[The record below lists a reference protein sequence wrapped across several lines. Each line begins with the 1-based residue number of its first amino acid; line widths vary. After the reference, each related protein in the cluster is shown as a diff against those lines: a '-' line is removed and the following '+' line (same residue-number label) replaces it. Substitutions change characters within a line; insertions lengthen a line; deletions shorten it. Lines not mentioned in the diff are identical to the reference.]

1 MKKIINALLFLA
13 IVTNCLSQVKVSDT
27 KVPELIGEIRL
38 MGKLNISL
46 TKDNGIC
53 ELTYIDEKF
62 TQITNYKSFL
72 FRESDI
78 ETIYNLL
85 TSEQEK
91 GTKKTIEL
99 EDGGRLDIEFNKSMG
114 SKYITIY
121 HIDKAGVIGMCRMNL
136 KQINKVFG
144 KSTK

>member
-1 MKKIINALLFLA
+1 MKKIITVLLLA
-13 IVTNCLSQVKVSDT
+13 VVTNCLSQVKVSDT

-99 EDGGRLDIEFNKSMG
+99 EDGGHLDIEFNKSMG
-114 SKYITIY
+114 SKYITMY

>member
-1 MKKIINALLFLA
+1 MKKIITALLLA
-13 IVTNCLSQVKVSDT
+13 VVTNCLSQVKVSDT

-99 EDGGRLDIEFNKSMG
+99 EDGGHLDIEFNKSMG

>member
-1 MKKIINALLFLA
+1 MKTIILAVFLT
-13 IVTNCLSQVKVSDT
+13 VFTNCLSQVKVTDT
-27 KVPELIGEIRL
+27 KEPEIIGEIRL
-38 MGKLNISL
+38 MGNLNISL
-46 TKDNGIC
+46 TKNNGIC
-53 ELTYIDEKF
+53 TFTYQDEKF
-62 TQITNYKSFL
+62 TKIANYKFFL

-78 ETIYNLL
+78 DTIYGVFS
-85 TSEQEK
+85 SEQEK

-121 HIDKAGVIGMCRMNL
+121 HINKAGVIGICRMNS

-144 KSTK
+144 K